1 MINGFEKETIELND
15 HELNV
20 VSILV
25 DRFRSK
31 PGMKNIVTNNQ
42 IIQGLKIKHGIEIK
56 DSRVRKVIQYI
67 RVNNLIPGLIAT
79 SKGYYSTDDIQEL
92 ESWIESM
99 IQRENAM
106 KETRKAIENHL
117 IQLKNERSFKN
128 NSGNQFNFEFD
139 FR

>member
-1 MINGFEKETIELND
+1 MIKGFEKQTIELND

-25 DRFRSK
+25 DRFSKK
-31 PGMKNIVTNNQ
+31 PGYKNIVTNNQ
-42 IIQGLKIKHGIEIK
+42 IIEGLRMKHGIEIK

-79 SKGYYSTDDIQEL
+79 SKGYYSTDDIEEL

-99 IQRENAM
+99 VQRENAIR
-106 KETRKAIENHL
+106 ETRLAIENHL
-117 IQLKNERSFKN
+117 IHLKNERTDKN
-128 NSGNQFNFEFD
+128 NQGNQFNLEFD

>member
-1 MINGFEKETIELND
+1 MINGFEKQTIELND

-25 DRFRSK
+25 DRFSKK
-31 PGMKNIVTNNQ
+31 PGFKNIVTNNQ
-42 IIQGLKIKHGIEIK
+42 IIEGLRMKHGIEIK

-79 SKGYYSTDDIQEL
+79 SKGYYSTDDIEEL

-99 IQRENAM
+99 VQRENAIR
-106 KETRKAIENHL
+106 ETRLAIENHL
-117 IQLKNERSFKN
+117 IHLKNERTDKN
-128 NSGNQFNFEFD
+128 NQGNQFNLEFD

>member
-1 MINGFEKETIELND
+1 MIKGFEKQTIELND

-25 DRFRSK
+25 DRFSKK
-31 PGMKNIVTNNQ
+31 PGLKNIVTNNQ
-42 IIQGLKIKHGIEIK
+42 IIEGLRMKHGIEIK

-79 SKGYYSTDDIQEL
+79 SKGYYSTEDIEEL

-99 IQRENAM
+99 VQRENAIR
-106 KETRKAIENHL
+106 ETRLAIENHL
-117 IQLKNERSFKN
+117 IHLKNERTDKN
-128 NSGNQFNFEFD
+128 NQGNQFNLEFD